1 MIKTTFLMA
10 CIFALTM
17 AVGSLG
23 AEELPSIP
31 LDREE
36 ALKAES
42 VSNDTNE
49 GYMAGPYTESGSISV
64 ADVAE
69 KIDNLTSTAAMTCD
83 ATAGVGLAAI
93 PCLAVQAVNITSGI
107 IGWFFGREPSETPE
121 EPQGTGQETE
131 PQIFND
137 PR

>member
-1 MIKTTFLMA
+1 MIKTTFLIA
-10 CIFALTM
+10 YIFVLTM
-17 AVGSLG
+17 AVGQVG

-31 LDREE
+31 LDKE

-42 VSNDTNE
+42 ARNDTNE
-49 GYMAGPYTESGSISV
+49 GYMAGSYTESGSASV

-93 PCLAVQAVNITSGI
+93 PCLAIQAVNITSGI
-107 IGWFFGREPSETPE
+107 IGWFFGRCCLAHYSNQTFSRYCDHCI
-121 EPQGTGQETE
+121 T
-131 PQIFND
+131 N
-137 PR
+137 

>member
-1 MIKTTFLMA
+1 MIKTTFLVA

-42 VSNDTNE
+42 AYNDNKE
-49 GYMAGPYTESGSISV
+49 GYMAVLPRTLSSLIPLPFSHNPLYKNITV
-64 ADVAE
+64 AD
-69 KIDNLTSTAAMTCD
+69 
-83 ATAGVGLAAI
+83 
-93 PCLAVQAVNITSGI
+93 
-107 IGWFFGREPSETPE
+107 
-121 EPQGTGQETE
+121 
-131 PQIFND
+131 
-137 PR
+137 